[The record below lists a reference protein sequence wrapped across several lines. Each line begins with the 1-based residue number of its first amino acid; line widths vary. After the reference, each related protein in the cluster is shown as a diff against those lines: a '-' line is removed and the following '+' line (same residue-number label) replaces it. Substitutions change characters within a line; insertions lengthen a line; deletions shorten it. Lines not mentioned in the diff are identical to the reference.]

1 MDGFKISG
9 FIIKKLCLKWYQI
22 NIRRFEKLRA
32 KTRNKYFKKVSGAS
46 KNVDIFFTITKVFQH
61 YSIFSIT
68 IKSDLTPS
76 TEDCSKGNFVLLIQP
91 LTISRKSSILAR
103 CLTWP

>member
-32 KTRNKYFKKVSGAS
+32 KTRNKYFKKVSEAS
-46 KNVDIFFTITKVFQH
+46 KNVDIFFTITKVFQY

-68 IKSDLTPS
+68 IKPHLTPS
-76 TEDCSKGNFVLLIQP
+76 TEDYVLKVLCTVDTAINYFQKK
-91 LTISRKSSILAR
+91 LYFS
-103 CLTWP
+103 